1 MSLTTRQFDVLRDL
15 IFKELGLQF
24 EDAKVEFLDRR
35 AEKRMLAL
43 GLKKTDEYIFHLRFL
58 DQQGAEMQQLANL
71 ITTNETY
78 MFREFDQLQAFADHC
93 LPPILE
99 YKEKLGVRRLRIWS
113 AGCSSGEEAYTL
125 AIILREVMHDA
136 DQWDIQI
143 LGTDIDQV
151 RLEMASRKIYGK
163 YAVRDVPDEYMAR
176 HMIPVADESY
186 RVRPE
191 TARLVEFRHLNLS
204 DRAAIRTI
212 RDMDFIFCRNVLIY
226 FSDASRKAAVEN
238 FYNSLNRGGY
248 LYLGHCESLS
258 RITALFQLKRLDK
271 HLVYCKE

>member
-1 MSLTTRQFDVLRDL
+1 MSLSTRQFEVLRDL

-43 GLKKTDEYIFHLRFL
+43 GLQKTDEYIFHLRFL

-78 MFREFDQLQAFADHC
+78 MFREFDQLQAFADYC

-125 AIILREVMHDA
+125 AIILQEVMHDA

-176 HMIPVADESY
+176 HMIPVTDETY

-204 DRAAIRTI
+204 DRASIRAI

-226 FSDASRKAAVEN
+226 FSEASRKAAVEN